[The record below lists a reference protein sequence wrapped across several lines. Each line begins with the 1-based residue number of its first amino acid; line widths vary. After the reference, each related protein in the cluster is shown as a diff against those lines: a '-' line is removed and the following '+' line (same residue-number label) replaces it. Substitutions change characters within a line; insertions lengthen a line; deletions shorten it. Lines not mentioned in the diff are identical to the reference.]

1 MTTASVN
8 PKLPSPVGGGGAPS
22 AKAAVI
28 APVDVL
34 AELKKP
40 AVWVPLAI
48 LASAFVAFAW
58 RWMLKQ
64 YQPHL
69 PGLDWKFL
77 EPLGGYSW
85 QKPQDWGHAYMVPL
99 ISLYALWVSRATLM
113 TRERTAFWPGLVV
126 ALLGVVMYVFF
137 IVGFSNH
144 MFQGGALVLTLAGLS
159 LMIFGPR
166 VFGVLVFPLLY
177 LLMGITIS
185 ESVMN
190 KMTYRLQDIAAQGA
204 WVTLNMVGIET
215 DIAGNVLTPHDFSGK
230 ELAPL
235 NVAQACSGMRMVI
248 AFIALAA
255 AIGWLGCRFWW
266 QRIALFL
273 MGVPTA
279 VFMNII
285 RVAFLG
291 VMSLWDP
298 NFATGEAHAF
308 IGNILLFPSFFLFL
322 GIMWALK
329 KIVPEEEAAPAPKK
343 SKQGKKPAAAGG
355 VKS

>member
-8 PKLPSPVGGGGAPS
+8 PKLSAMGKAQKGGA
-22 AKAAVI
+22 
-28 APVDVL
+28 APPVNVL
-34 AELKKP
+34 AELRKP
-40 AVWVPLAI
+40 ALWVPLAI
-48 LASAFVAFAW
+48 LSAAFAALAW
-58 RWMLKQ
+58 RWLLKQ
-64 YQPHL
+64 YQPHV
-69 PGLDWKFL
+69 PGIDWKFL

-85 QKPQDWGHAYMVPL
+85 QKPQDWGHSYMVPL
-99 ISLYALWVSRATLM
+99 ISLFALWKSRDTLV
-113 TRERTAFWPGLVV
+113 TRPRSAFWPGLVV
-126 ALLGVVMYVFF
+126 TLLGVVMYVFF

-144 MFQGGALVLTLAGLS
+144 MFQGGALVLTLSGLS
-159 LMIFGPR
+159 LLIFGPR

-177 LLMGITIS
+177 LLMAVTIS

-204 WVTLNMVGIET
+204 WVTLNMIGIDT
-215 DIAGNVLTPHDFSGK
+215 DIAGNVLTLHDSTGAA
-230 ELAPL
+230 LSPL

-255 AIGWLGCRFWW
+255 AIGWLGCTFWW

-291 VMSLWDP
+291 VMSLWNP

-308 IGNILLFPSFFLFL
+308 IGNVLLVPSFFLFL

-329 KIVPEEEAAPAPKK
+329 KIVPEEGVPVVAKKKDNKPAPA
-343 SKQGKKPAAAGG
+343 KPAAAQGG
-355 VKS
+355 AKS